1 MTILQSLILGIVEGI
16 TEFLPISS
24 TFHLIATSRWLGL
37 ASNDFLSTFEI
48 VIQGGAILAL
58 TSIYLRTFLT
68 NHTLSLRVFLSFLPT
83 SIVGFALYSIIK
95 GYFFSATW
103 LTWVV
108 FVLVGLLFLLTEYLV
123 SSRRLKLQLSL
134 DALTLQ
140 QSLWIGVAQSLAV
153 IPGVSRAGSVI
164 VAMMFLGYRRDEA
177 ARYTFLLSLPT
188 ILAASSL
195 DLLRSRSLF
204 SQPNET
210 FLLAVGFVTSF
221 VVAYFVVKWFLSYI
235 SSHSLR
241 LFAWYRFILAGIILA
256 TLGF

>member
-1 MTILQSLILGIVEGI
+1 MTILHSLILGIVEGL

-24 TFHLIATSRWLGL
+24 TFHLIATSRWLSL
-37 ASNDFLSTFEI
+37 ANNDFLSTFEV

-58 TSIYLRTFLT
+58 LTIYLRTLLT
-68 NHTLSLRVFLSFLPT
+68 NRTLSSRVLLSFLPT
-83 SIVGFALYSIIK
+83 AVVGFVLYSFIK
-95 GYFFSATW
+95 SYFFAATW
-103 LTWVV
+103 LSWVI
-108 FVLVGLLFLLTEYLV
+108 FVLVGLLFLLTESWV
-123 SSRRLKLQLSL
+123 SSGRLNLRHSL
-134 DALTLQ
+134 ESLTNAQALL
-140 QSLWIGVAQSLAV
+140 IGLAQSLAV

-210 FLLAVGFVTSF
+210 FLLALGFVTSF
-221 VVAYFVVKWFLSYI
+221 VVAYFVVKWFLHYL
-235 SSHSLR
+235 SSHTLR

>member
-1 MTILQSLILGIVEGI
+1 MTILHSLILGIVEGI

-103 LTWVV
+103 LTW
-108 FVLVGLLFLLTEYLV
+108 FIFILVGFLFLFTESWV
-123 SSRRLKLQLSL
+123 SSGRLNLRLSL
-134 DALTLQ
+134 DSLTNIQALL
-140 QSLWIGVAQSLAV
+140 IGLAQSLAV

-164 VAMMFLGYRRDEA
+164 LVMMLLGYRRDEA

-204 SQPNET
+204 SQPNE
-210 FLLAVGFVTSF
+210 FLLLAVGFVTSF
-221 VVAYFVVKWFLSYI
+221 VVAYFVVKWFLHYLG
-235 SSHSLR
+235 SHTLH
-241 LFAWYRFILAGIILA
+241 LFAWYRFILAGIILV